1 MEPLPPP
8 PQPGYVDPLL
18 TNVGYMPQSNIHQDA
33 MMSKH
38 LDASEILIRLKN
50 TLMGLE
56 YDDTEEEWKPVMVTL
71 GFDEDGNE
79 IKEKESPL
87 MDPRD
92 IRLII
97 SSLHMYLNSNTFL
110 SLLDDERI
118 NDIMWDISQ
127 NLAILFYNVRNKI
140 SPHERSILWAQIEH
154 SILFALYRAKGKIT
168 LDAISKTQQSHE
180 IIQTAPSTPTEQQ
193 KEFKILGW

>member
-1 MEPLPPP
+1 MNEPLPPA
-8 PQPGYVDPLL
+8 QPGYIDPLA
-18 TNVGYMPQSNIHQDA
+18 TNIGYIPQSNMHPEA

-38 LDASEILIRLKN
+38 LDASDILIRLKN

-56 YDDTEEEWKPVMVTL
+56 YDDEEDEWKHVMVPI
-71 GFDEDGNE
+71 GIDQEGNE
-79 IKEKESPL
+79 ILAHEPPL

-92 IRLII
+92 IRLVM
-97 SSLHMYLNSNTFL
+97 SSLHMYLNANTFL

-127 NLAILFYNVRNKI
+127 NLAILFYNVRDKI
-140 SPHERSILWAQIEH
+140 TPHERSILWAQIEH

-168 LDAISKTQQSHE
+168 LDAISKTQQTHE
-180 IIQTAPSTPTEQQ
+180 IAPRTSIEQQ
-193 KEFKILGW
+193 KEFKMLGW